1 MQPTI
6 EKISA
11 SFSVLPK
18 IRRKADRAE
27 LKEALRPCIDRLE
40 ELYRQIP

>member
-1 MQPTI
+1 MQ
-6 EKISA
+6 KIVIDEEFKA
-11 SFSVLPK
+11 LLP
-18 IRRKADRAE
+18 ALDRAE